1 LKLKF
6 YFYNVFLR
14 KTSKEAD
21 MLNLFG
27 TAQDMVIQP
36 IAENGRNFFL
46 AIDDQ
51 GLYLTTQNY
60 IGKKV
65 ADPNRYSSVRKDM
78 QRRLKALEL
87 NVEDLVAANKHR
99 IPKITEADIK
109 KVNPLKA
116 SKRAMKKA

>member
-1 LKLKF
+1 
-6 YFYNVFLR
+6 
-14 KTSKEAD
+14 

-36 IAENGRNFFL
+36 IVEGGKDFFL

-51 GLYLTTQNY
+51 GLYLTTQHY
-60 IGKKV
+60 IGKKM
-65 ADPNRYSSVRKDM
+65 ADPNRYSSARKDM
-78 QRRLKALEL
+78 QRRIKALDL
-87 NVEDLVAANKHR
+87 NVEELVAANKHR
-99 IPKITEADIK
+99 IPKFTEADTK